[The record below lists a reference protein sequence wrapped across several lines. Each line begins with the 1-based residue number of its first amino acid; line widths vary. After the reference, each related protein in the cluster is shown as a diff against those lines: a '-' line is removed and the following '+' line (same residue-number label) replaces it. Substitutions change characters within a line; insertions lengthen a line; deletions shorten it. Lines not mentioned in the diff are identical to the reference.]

1 MLSYPEH
8 LATEKDDRMTKI
20 ILVRHGHVEGISPER
35 FRGRVDL
42 TLTAE
47 GRRQAAVTADR
58 IHATWRPAAVFT
70 SPLSRCRA
78 TAEAIATPLGLSP
91 RPLDGLIDI
100 DYGQWQGLTPDEV
113 RACWPGLLETWYR
126 APDWAAIPGGETLQD
141 VLVRAL
147 SALRDVVDGHPSD
160 TLVLVAH
167 DSVNRVILLHALG
180 LPLSRYWRLGQ
191 HPCAINEIDFSG
203 DGSVVLSMNETGHLK
218 QAASP

>member
-1 MLSYPEH
+1 
-8 LATEKDDRMTKI
+8 MTKI

-42 TLTAE
+42 ALTAE
-47 GRRQAAVTADR
+47 GRRQAEATAHR
-58 IHATWRPAAVFT
+58 IHATWSPTAVFA
-70 SPLSRCRA
+70 SPLSRSRA
-78 TAEAIATPLGLSP
+78 TAAVIATPLGLSP

-113 RACWPGLLETWYR
+113 RARWPGFLETWYR

-141 VLVRAL
+141 VLVRTL
-147 SALRDVVDGHPSD
+147 LALRGVVDRHPGD
-160 TLVLVAH
+160 TVVLVAH

-191 HPCAINEIDFSG
+191 HPCAINEIDLSA
-203 DGSVVLSMNETGHLK
+203 DDCAVLSMNETGHLK
-218 QAASP
+218 QGASP

>member
-1 MLSYPEH
+1 MPRYPEH
-8 LATEKDDRMTKI
+8 LAAEKDDRMTKI

-58 IHATWRPAAVFT
+58 IHATWRPAAVFA

-113 RACWPGLLETWYR
+113 RARWPGLLETWYR

-147 SALRDVVDGHPSD
+147 SALRDVVDRHPSD
-160 TLVLVAH
+160 TVVLVAH

-191 HPCAINEIDFSG
+191 HPCAINEIDLLG

>member
-1 MLSYPEH
+1 
-8 LATEKDDRMTKI
+8 MTKI

-42 TLTAE
+42 MLTTE
-47 GRRQAAVTADR
+47 GRRQAEVTAHR
-58 IHATWRPAAVFT
+58 IRATWRPAAVFT

-78 TAEAIATPLGLSP
+78 TA
-91 RPLDGLIDI
+91 
-100 DYGQWQGLTPDEV
+100 
-113 RACWPGLLETWYR
+113 
-126 APDWAAIPGGETLQD
+126 AAIPGGETLQD

-147 SALRDVVDGHPSD
+147 SALRGVVDGHPSD
-160 TLVLVAH
+160 TVVLVAH

-203 DGSVVLSMNETGHLK
+203 EDCAVLSMNETGHLK
-218 QAASP
+218 

>member
-1 MLSYPEH
+1 
-8 LATEKDDRMTKI
+8 MTKI

-58 IHATWRPAAVFT
+58 IHATWRPAAVFA

-78 TAEAIATPLGLSP
+78 TAEAIATSLGLSP

-113 RACWPGLLETWYR
+113 RARWPGLLETWYR

-141 VLVRAL
+141 VLARAL
-147 SALRDVVDGHPSD
+147 SALRDVVGGHPSD
-160 TLVLVAH
+160 AVVLVAH

-180 LPLSRYWRLGQ
+180 LPLSQYWRLGQ
-191 HPCAINEIDFSG
+191 HPCAINEIDFLG

>member
-1 MLSYPEH
+1 MPRYPEH
-8 LATEKDDRMTKI
+8 LAAEKDDRMTKI

-35 FRGRVDL
+35 YRGRVDL

-58 IHATWRPAAVFT
+58 IHATWRPAAVFA

-113 RACWPGLLETWYR
+113 RARWPGLLETWYR

-147 SALRDVVDGHPSD
+147 SALRDVVDRHPSD
-160 TLVLVAH
+160 TVVLVAH

-191 HPCAINEIDFSG
+191 HPCAINEIDLLG

>member
-1 MLSYPEH
+1 
-8 LATEKDDRMTKI
+8 MTKI

-35 FRGRVDL
+35 YRGRVDL

-58 IHATWRPAAVFT
+58 IHATWRPAAVFA

-113 RACWPGLLETWYR
+113 RARWPGLLETWYR

-147 SALRDVVDGHPSD
+147 SALRDVVDRHPSD
-160 TLVLVAH
+160 TVVLVAH

-191 HPCAINEIDFSG
+191 HPCAINEIDLLG

>member
-1 MLSYPEH
+1 
-8 LATEKDDRMTKI
+8 MTKI

-35 FRGRVDL
+35 YRGRVDL

-58 IHATWRPAAVFT
+58 IHATWRPAAVFA

-113 RACWPGLLETWYR
+113 RARWPGLLETWYR

-147 SALRDVVDGHPSD
+147 SALRDVVDEHPSD

-191 HPCAINEIDFSG
+191 HPCAINEIDLLG

>member
-20 ILVRHGHVEGISPER
+20 ILVRHGHVEGIFPER
-35 FRGRVDL
+35 FRGRVDF

-58 IHATWRPAAVFT
+58 IHATWRPAAVFA

-113 RACWPGLLETWYR
+113 RARWPGLLETWYR

-147 SALRDVVDGHPSD
+147 SALRDVVDRHPSD
-160 TLVLVAH
+160 TVVLVAH

-191 HPCAINEIDFSG
+191 HPCAINEIDLLG